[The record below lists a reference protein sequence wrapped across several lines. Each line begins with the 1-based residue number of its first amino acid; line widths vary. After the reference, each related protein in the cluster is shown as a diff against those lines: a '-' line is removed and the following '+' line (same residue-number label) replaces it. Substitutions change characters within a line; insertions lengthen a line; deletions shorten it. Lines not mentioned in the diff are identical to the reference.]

1 MALLGTT
8 CQKMEKKTLYFFF
21 FVLQI
26 YGFHGLETSDS
37 GQQPKVLGLRLVQ
50 VDGKNF
56 YTEDG
61 IVSLETGSTASIQ
74 VLGVGISDRSKI
86 RLSTAQLEAGQDC
99 SETNTSQPLLH
110 SAVAKEPSFRI
121 TTAIFELKTGN
132 ILDIE
137 SDDIVYS
144 ALADTYYVCLE
155 LEPGTYIHQGQGPA
169 VSIQM
174 RPAPLWPTWVNF
186 IFLGFLLCL
195 SGLFSG
201 LNLGLMS
208 LDQTELAIVIKTGT
222 EADQENAKA
231 ISPVRALGNFLLCSL
246 LFGNVLVNVIIPM
259 LLDSIPGAN
268 GIWAVIGST
277 FGIVVFGEIIPQA
290 ICSRHGLAVGA
301 KTIIITKFFML
312 LTSPLSWPISKL
324 LDLMLGEELGT
335 VYDRNRLL
343 ELLKVTGAQTD
354 LKPDEVNILTGALVL
369 QEKKVEDI
377 MTPLGDCYMLALQA
391 VLDFDTISEIKDKG
405 YSRIPV
411 YDDDESNVVHI
422 LLAKDLLFID
432 PDDKKPLAEVC
443 GFYKTPFIMA
453 EKERPLNK
461 MLDEFKTGEKG
472 HLAIVKGDEDQGAIG
487 LVTLEDII
495 EEIIQAE
502 IVDETDIVM
511 DNKTKRKRKK
521 KGRFVK
527 EKEVRMFMEPNST
540 QIDVSSQVHLAVL
553 QFLTTS
559 LPPFAPEILNG
570 EILKK
575 LLKLDVFRSTKNHPN
590 SLEPIVK
597 KGVPCDF
604 FVLII
609 EGKVDVQIGNE
620 GYVFESG
627 PFTSFGKQVLILPED
642 ETSPRPAIWT
652 PEVTLIP
659 RGEVLYLKVR
669 FATYRAA
676 VLASRGGGEGSAAEV
691 EAHLQKMI
699 EAQHSPTHE
708 TTPLLGEANRKPIG
722 GQ

>member
-1 MALLGTT
+1 
-8 CQKMEKKTLYFFF
+8 
-21 FVLQI
+21 
-26 YGFHGLETSDS
+26 
-37 GQQPKVLGLRLVQ
+37 
-50 VDGKNF
+50 
-56 YTEDG
+56 
-61 IVSLETGSTASIQ
+61 
-74 VLGVGISDRSKI
+74 
-86 RLSTAQLEAGQDC
+86 
-99 SETNTSQPLLH
+99 
-110 SAVAKEPSFRI
+110 
-121 TTAIFELKTGN
+121 
-132 ILDIE
+132 
-137 SDDIVYS
+137 
-144 ALADTYYVCLE
+144 
-155 LEPGTYIHQGQGPA
+155 
-169 VSIQM
+169 M

-540 QIDVSSQVHLAVL
+540 QIDVSSQVKRSKG
-553 QFLTTS
+553 TS
-559 LPPFAPEILNG
+559 LI
-570 EILKK
+570 
-575 LLKLDVFRSTKNHPN
+575 
-590 SLEPIVK
+590 
-597 KGVPCDF
+597 
-604 FVLII
+604 
-609 EGKVDVQIGNE
+609 
-620 GYVFESG
+620 
-627 PFTSFGKQVLILPED
+627 
-642 ETSPRPAIWT
+642 
-652 PEVTLIP
+652 
-659 RGEVLYLKVR
+659 
-669 FATYRAA
+669 
-676 VLASRGGGEGSAAEV
+676 
-691 EAHLQKMI
+691 MI
-699 EAQHSPTHE
+699 
-708 TTPLLGEANRKPIG
+708 
-722 GQ
+722 

>member
-1 MALLGTT
+1 
-8 CQKMEKKTLYFFF
+8 
-21 FVLQI
+21 
-26 YGFHGLETSDS
+26 
-37 GQQPKVLGLRLVQ
+37 
-50 VDGKNF
+50 
-56 YTEDG
+56 
-61 IVSLETGSTASIQ
+61 
-74 VLGVGISDRSKI
+74 
-86 RLSTAQLEAGQDC
+86 
-99 SETNTSQPLLH
+99 
-110 SAVAKEPSFRI
+110 
-121 TTAIFELKTGN
+121 
-132 ILDIE
+132 
-137 SDDIVYS
+137 
-144 ALADTYYVCLE
+144 
-155 LEPGTYIHQGQGPA
+155 
-169 VSIQM
+169 M

-186 IFLGFLLCL
+186 IFLAFLLCL

-540 QIDVSSQVHLAVL
+540 QIDVSSQVKRSKG
-553 QFLTTS
+553 TNST
-559 LPPFAPEILNG
+559 
-570 EILKK
+570 ILKN
-575 LLKLDVFRSTKNHPN
+575 LCRSTWL
-590 SLEPIVK
+590 S
-597 KGVPCDF
+597 C
-604 FVLII
+604 
-609 EGKVDVQIGNE
+609 
-620 GYVFESG
+620 S
-627 PFTSFGKQVLILPED
+627 S
-642 ETSPRPAIWT
+642 
-652 PEVTLIP
+652 
-659 RGEVLYLKVR
+659 
-669 FATYRAA
+669 
-676 VLASRGGGEGSAAEV
+676 
-691 EAHLQKMI
+691 
-699 EAQHSPTHE
+699 
-708 TTPLLGEANRKPIG
+708 
-722 GQ
+722 

>member
-1 MALLGTT
+1 
-8 CQKMEKKTLYFFF
+8 
-21 FVLQI
+21 
-26 YGFHGLETSDS
+26 
-37 GQQPKVLGLRLVQ
+37 
-50 VDGKNF
+50 
-56 YTEDG
+56 
-61 IVSLETGSTASIQ
+61 
-74 VLGVGISDRSKI
+74 
-86 RLSTAQLEAGQDC
+86 
-99 SETNTSQPLLH
+99 
-110 SAVAKEPSFRI
+110 
-121 TTAIFELKTGN
+121 
-132 ILDIE
+132 
-137 SDDIVYS
+137 
-144 ALADTYYVCLE
+144 
-155 LEPGTYIHQGQGPA
+155 
-169 VSIQM
+169 M

-540 QIDVSSQVHLAVL
+540 QIDVSSQV
-553 QFLTTS
+553 
-559 LPPFAPEILNG
+559 
-570 EILKK
+570 K
-575 LLKLDVFRSTKNHPN
+575 RS
-590 SLEPIVK
+590 
-597 KGVPCDF
+597 KGTGF
-604 FVLII
+604 II
-609 EGKVDVQIGNE
+609 
-620 GYVFESG
+620 
-627 PFTSFGKQVLILPED
+627 
-642 ETSPRPAIWT
+642 
-652 PEVTLIP
+652 
-659 RGEVLYLKVR
+659 
-669 FATYRAA
+669 
-676 VLASRGGGEGSAAEV
+676 
-691 EAHLQKMI
+691 
-699 EAQHSPTHE
+699 
-708 TTPLLGEANRKPIG
+708 
-722 GQ
+722 

>member
-1 MALLGTT
+1 
-8 CQKMEKKTLYFFF
+8 
-21 FVLQI
+21 
-26 YGFHGLETSDS
+26 
-37 GQQPKVLGLRLVQ
+37 
-50 VDGKNF
+50 
-56 YTEDG
+56 
-61 IVSLETGSTASIQ
+61 
-74 VLGVGISDRSKI
+74 
-86 RLSTAQLEAGQDC
+86 
-99 SETNTSQPLLH
+99 
-110 SAVAKEPSFRI
+110 
-121 TTAIFELKTGN
+121 
-132 ILDIE
+132 
-137 SDDIVYS
+137 
-144 ALADTYYVCLE
+144 
-155 LEPGTYIHQGQGPA
+155 
-169 VSIQM
+169 M

-472 HLAIVKGDEDQGAIG
+472 HLAIVKGDEDQGVCG
-487 LVTLEDII
+487 
-495 EEIIQAE
+495 Q
-502 IVDETDIVM
+502 
-511 DNKTKRKRKK
+511 N
-521 KGRFVK
+521 
-527 EKEVRMFMEPNST
+527 
-540 QIDVSSQVHLAVL
+540 
-553 QFLTTS
+553 
-559 LPPFAPEILNG
+559 
-570 EILKK
+570 
-575 LLKLDVFRSTKNHPN
+575 
-590 SLEPIVK
+590 
-597 KGVPCDF
+597 
-604 FVLII
+604 
-609 EGKVDVQIGNE
+609 
-620 GYVFESG
+620 
-627 PFTSFGKQVLILPED
+627 
-642 ETSPRPAIWT
+642 
-652 PEVTLIP
+652 
-659 RGEVLYLKVR
+659 
-669 FATYRAA
+669 
-676 VLASRGGGEGSAAEV
+676 
-691 EAHLQKMI
+691 
-699 EAQHSPTHE
+699 
-708 TTPLLGEANRKPIG
+708 ANRTKCQPDKMPT
-722 GQ
+722 

>member
-1 MALLGTT
+1 
-8 CQKMEKKTLYFFF
+8 
-21 FVLQI
+21 
-26 YGFHGLETSDS
+26 
-37 GQQPKVLGLRLVQ
+37 
-50 VDGKNF
+50 
-56 YTEDG
+56 
-61 IVSLETGSTASIQ
+61 
-74 VLGVGISDRSKI
+74 
-86 RLSTAQLEAGQDC
+86 
-99 SETNTSQPLLH
+99 
-110 SAVAKEPSFRI
+110 
-121 TTAIFELKTGN
+121 
-132 ILDIE
+132 
-137 SDDIVYS
+137 
-144 ALADTYYVCLE
+144 
-155 LEPGTYIHQGQGPA
+155 
-169 VSIQM
+169 M

-540 QIDVSSQVHLAVL
+540 QIDVSSQV
-553 QFLTTS
+553 
-559 LPPFAPEILNG
+559 
-570 EILKK
+570 K
-575 LLKLDVFRSTKNHPN
+575 RS
-590 SLEPIVK
+590 
-597 KGVPCDF
+597 KGT
-604 FVLII
+604 
-609 EGKVDVQIGNE
+609 G
-620 GYVFESG
+620 
-627 PFTSFGKQVLILPED
+627 LIL
-642 ETSPRPAIWT
+642 I
-652 PEVTLIP
+652 
-659 RGEVLYLKVR
+659 
-669 FATYRAA
+669 
-676 VLASRGGGEGSAAEV
+676 
-691 EAHLQKMI
+691 
-699 EAQHSPTHE
+699 
-708 TTPLLGEANRKPIG
+708 
-722 GQ
+722 

>member
-1 MALLGTT
+1 M
-8 CQKMEKKTLYFFF
+8 QF
-21 FVLQI
+21 
-26 YGFHGLETSDS
+26 
-37 GQQPKVLGLRLVQ
+37 P
-50 VDGKNF
+50 
-56 YTEDG
+56 
-61 IVSLETGSTASIQ
+61 
-74 VLGVGISDRSKI
+74 
-86 RLSTAQLEAGQDC
+86 
-99 SETNTSQPLLH
+99 
-110 SAVAKEPSFRI
+110 
-121 TTAIFELKTGN
+121 
-132 ILDIE
+132 
-137 SDDIVYS
+137 
-144 ALADTYYVCLE
+144 
-155 LEPGTYIHQGQGPA
+155 QGQGPA

-540 QIDVSSQVHLAVL
+540 QIDVSSQV
-553 QFLTTS
+553 
-559 LPPFAPEILNG
+559 
-570 EILKK
+570 
-575 LLKLDVFRSTKNHPN
+575 
-590 SLEPIVK
+590 
-597 KGVPCDF
+597 KGSKGTG
-604 FVLII
+604 LII
-609 EGKVDVQIGNE
+609 I
-620 GYVFESG
+620 
-627 PFTSFGKQVLILPED
+627 
-642 ETSPRPAIWT
+642 
-652 PEVTLIP
+652 
-659 RGEVLYLKVR
+659 
-669 FATYRAA
+669 
-676 VLASRGGGEGSAAEV
+676 
-691 EAHLQKMI
+691 
-699 EAQHSPTHE
+699 
-708 TTPLLGEANRKPIG
+708 
-722 GQ
+722 

>member
-1 MALLGTT
+1 
-8 CQKMEKKTLYFFF
+8 
-21 FVLQI
+21 
-26 YGFHGLETSDS
+26 
-37 GQQPKVLGLRLVQ
+37 
-50 VDGKNF
+50 
-56 YTEDG
+56 
-61 IVSLETGSTASIQ
+61 
-74 VLGVGISDRSKI
+74 
-86 RLSTAQLEAGQDC
+86 
-99 SETNTSQPLLH
+99 
-110 SAVAKEPSFRI
+110 
-121 TTAIFELKTGN
+121 
-132 ILDIE
+132 
-137 SDDIVYS
+137 
-144 ALADTYYVCLE
+144 
-155 LEPGTYIHQGQGPA
+155 
-169 VSIQM
+169 M

-540 QIDVSSQVHLAVL
+540 QIDVSSQVKRSKG
-553 QFLTTS
+553 TS
-559 LPPFAPEILNG
+559 L
-570 EILKK
+570 
-575 LLKLDVFRSTKNHPN
+575 
-590 SLEPIVK
+590 
-597 KGVPCDF
+597 
-604 FVLII
+604 II
-609 EGKVDVQIGNE
+609 I
-620 GYVFESG
+620 
-627 PFTSFGKQVLILPED
+627 
-642 ETSPRPAIWT
+642 
-652 PEVTLIP
+652 
-659 RGEVLYLKVR
+659 
-669 FATYRAA
+669 
-676 VLASRGGGEGSAAEV
+676 
-691 EAHLQKMI
+691 
-699 EAQHSPTHE
+699 
-708 TTPLLGEANRKPIG
+708 
-722 GQ
+722 

>member
-1 MALLGTT
+1 
-8 CQKMEKKTLYFFF
+8 
-21 FVLQI
+21 
-26 YGFHGLETSDS
+26 
-37 GQQPKVLGLRLVQ
+37 
-50 VDGKNF
+50 
-56 YTEDG
+56 
-61 IVSLETGSTASIQ
+61 
-74 VLGVGISDRSKI
+74 
-86 RLSTAQLEAGQDC
+86 
-99 SETNTSQPLLH
+99 
-110 SAVAKEPSFRI
+110 
-121 TTAIFELKTGN
+121 
-132 ILDIE
+132 
-137 SDDIVYS
+137 
-144 ALADTYYVCLE
+144 
-155 LEPGTYIHQGQGPA
+155 
-169 VSIQM
+169 M

-540 QIDVSSQVHLAVL
+540 QIDVSSQVKRSKG
-553 QFLTTS
+553 TT
-559 LPPFAPEILNG
+559 
-570 EILKK
+570 
-575 LLKLDVFRSTKNHPN
+575 
-590 SLEPIVK
+590 
-597 KGVPCDF
+597 
-604 FVLII
+604 LII
-609 EGKVDVQIGNE
+609 
-620 GYVFESG
+620 
-627 PFTSFGKQVLILPED
+627 
-642 ETSPRPAIWT
+642 
-652 PEVTLIP
+652 
-659 RGEVLYLKVR
+659 
-669 FATYRAA
+669 
-676 VLASRGGGEGSAAEV
+676 
-691 EAHLQKMI
+691 M
-699 EAQHSPTHE
+699 
-708 TTPLLGEANRKPIG
+708 
-722 GQ
+722 

>member
-1 MALLGTT
+1 M
-8 CQKMEKKTLYFFF
+8 
-21 FVLQI
+21 
-26 YGFHGLETSDS
+26 
-37 GQQPKVLGLRLVQ
+37 
-50 VDGKNF
+50 
-56 YTEDG
+56 
-61 IVSLETGSTASIQ
+61 
-74 VLGVGISDRSKI
+74 
-86 RLSTAQLEAGQDC
+86 
-99 SETNTSQPLLH
+99 
-110 SAVAKEPSFRI
+110 
-121 TTAIFELKTGN
+121 
-132 ILDIE
+132 
-137 SDDIVYS
+137 
-144 ALADTYYVCLE
+144 
-155 LEPGTYIHQGQGPA
+155 
-169 VSIQM
+169 SIQM

-540 QIDVSSQVHLAVL
+540 QIDVSSQV
-553 QFLTTS
+553 
-559 LPPFAPEILNG
+559 
-570 EILKK
+570 K
-575 LLKLDVFRSTKNHPN
+575 RS
-590 SLEPIVK
+590 
-597 KGVPCDF
+597 KGT
-604 FVLII
+604 
-609 EGKVDVQIGNE
+609 G
-620 GYVFESG
+620 
-627 PFTSFGKQVLILPED
+627 LIL
-642 ETSPRPAIWT
+642 I
-652 PEVTLIP
+652 
-659 RGEVLYLKVR
+659 
-669 FATYRAA
+669 
-676 VLASRGGGEGSAAEV
+676 
-691 EAHLQKMI
+691 
-699 EAQHSPTHE
+699 
-708 TTPLLGEANRKPIG
+708 
-722 GQ
+722 

>member
-1 MALLGTT
+1 
-8 CQKMEKKTLYFFF
+8 
-21 FVLQI
+21 
-26 YGFHGLETSDS
+26 
-37 GQQPKVLGLRLVQ
+37 
-50 VDGKNF
+50 
-56 YTEDG
+56 
-61 IVSLETGSTASIQ
+61 
-74 VLGVGISDRSKI
+74 
-86 RLSTAQLEAGQDC
+86 
-99 SETNTSQPLLH
+99 
-110 SAVAKEPSFRI
+110 
-121 TTAIFELKTGN
+121 
-132 ILDIE
+132 
-137 SDDIVYS
+137 
-144 ALADTYYVCLE
+144 
-155 LEPGTYIHQGQGPA
+155 
-169 VSIQM
+169 M

-540 QIDVSSQVHLAVL
+540 QIDVSSQV
-553 QFLTTS
+553 
-559 LPPFAPEILNG
+559 
-570 EILKK
+570 K
-575 LLKLDVFRSTKNHPN
+575 RS
-590 SLEPIVK
+590 
-597 KGVPCDF
+597 KGTI
-604 FVLII
+604 LII
-609 EGKVDVQIGNE
+609 I
-620 GYVFESG
+620 
-627 PFTSFGKQVLILPED
+627 
-642 ETSPRPAIWT
+642 
-652 PEVTLIP
+652 
-659 RGEVLYLKVR
+659 
-669 FATYRAA
+669 
-676 VLASRGGGEGSAAEV
+676 
-691 EAHLQKMI
+691 
-699 EAQHSPTHE
+699 
-708 TTPLLGEANRKPIG
+708 
-722 GQ
+722 

>member
-1 MALLGTT
+1 LL
-8 CQKMEKKTLYFFF
+8 MLLLLLL
-21 FVLQI
+21 LQLP
-26 YGFHGLETSDS
+26 GLQGLLTSD
-37 GQQPKVLGLRLVQ
+37 GVTEPKVLGLRLAK

-56 YTEDG
+56 YTEEG
-61 IVSLETGSTASIQ
+61 ILSLETGATASIQ
-74 VLGVGISDRSKI
+74 VLGVGISDSSDI
-86 RLSTAQLEAGQDC
+86 RLSTALLDAGQDC
-99 SETNTSQPLLH
+99 SETNTSHPLLH
-110 SAVAKEPSFRI
+110 SAVARLKAGS
-121 TTAIFELKTGN
+121 IFEV
-132 ILDIE
+132 E
-137 SDDIVYS
+137 PRSIVYS
-144 ALADTYYVCLE
+144 SLADTYYVCLFVN
-155 LEPGTYIHQGQGPA
+155 GTFVHQGRDAA

-174 RPAPLWPTWVNF
+174 RAAPLWPTWVNF
-186 IFLGFLLCL
+186 IFLAFLLCL

-208 LDQTELAIVIKTGT
+208 LDQTELQIVIKTGS
-222 EADQENAKA
+222 EDEQENAKA
-231 ISPVRALGNFLLCSL
+231 ISPVRNFGNFLLCSL
-246 LFGNVLVNVIIPM
+246 LFGNVLVNVVIPM

-268 GIWAVIGST
+268 GIWAVVGST

-335 VYDRNRLL
+335 VYNRARLI
-343 ELLKVTGAQTD
+343 ELLRVTQAETD
-354 LKPDEVNILTGALVL
+354 LNKDEVNILTGALVL
-369 QEKKVEDI
+369 QEKKIEDI

-453 EKERPLNK
+453 EKDRPLNK

-472 HLAIVKGDEDQGAIG
+472 HLAIVKGDEEDQGAIG

-502 IVDETDIVM
+502 IIDETDIVM

-559 LPPFAPEILNG
+559 LPPFAPEIING

-597 KGVPCDF
+597 KGFPCDF

-627 PFTSFGKQVLILPED
+627 PFTSFGKQVLVLPED

-676 VLASRGGGEGSAAEV
+676 VLASRGGSGEGSAAEV
-691 EAHLQKMI
+691 EKHLQSMI

-708 TTPLLGEANRKPIG
+708 TTPLLGEANRKPTG
-722 GQ
+722 GERGSGIPYARS

>member
-1 MALLGTT
+1 
-8 CQKMEKKTLYFFF
+8 
-21 FVLQI
+21 
-26 YGFHGLETSDS
+26 
-37 GQQPKVLGLRLVQ
+37 
-50 VDGKNF
+50 
-56 YTEDG
+56 
-61 IVSLETGSTASIQ
+61 
-74 VLGVGISDRSKI
+74 
-86 RLSTAQLEAGQDC
+86 
-99 SETNTSQPLLH
+99 
-110 SAVAKEPSFRI
+110 
-121 TTAIFELKTGN
+121 
-132 ILDIE
+132 
-137 SDDIVYS
+137 
-144 ALADTYYVCLE
+144 
-155 LEPGTYIHQGQGPA
+155 
-169 VSIQM
+169 M

-540 QIDVSSQVHLAVL
+540 QIDVSSQV
-553 QFLTTS
+553 
-559 LPPFAPEILNG
+559 
-570 EILKK
+570 K
-575 LLKLDVFRSTKNHPN
+575 RS
-590 SLEPIVK
+590 
-597 KGVPCDF
+597 KGAGF
-604 FVLII
+604 II
-609 EGKVDVQIGNE
+609 
-620 GYVFESG
+620 
-627 PFTSFGKQVLILPED
+627 
-642 ETSPRPAIWT
+642 
-652 PEVTLIP
+652 
-659 RGEVLYLKVR
+659 
-669 FATYRAA
+669 
-676 VLASRGGGEGSAAEV
+676 
-691 EAHLQKMI
+691 
-699 EAQHSPTHE
+699 
-708 TTPLLGEANRKPIG
+708 
-722 GQ
+722 

>member
-1 MALLGTT
+1 
-8 CQKMEKKTLYFFF
+8 
-21 FVLQI
+21 
-26 YGFHGLETSDS
+26 
-37 GQQPKVLGLRLVQ
+37 
-50 VDGKNF
+50 
-56 YTEDG
+56 
-61 IVSLETGSTASIQ
+61 
-74 VLGVGISDRSKI
+74 
-86 RLSTAQLEAGQDC
+86 
-99 SETNTSQPLLH
+99 
-110 SAVAKEPSFRI
+110 
-121 TTAIFELKTGN
+121 
-132 ILDIE
+132 
-137 SDDIVYS
+137 
-144 ALADTYYVCLE
+144 
-155 LEPGTYIHQGQGPA
+155 
-169 VSIQM
+169 M
-174 RPAPLWPTWVNF
+174 RPVPLWPTWVNF

-540 QIDVSSQVHLAVL
+540 QIDVSSQV
-553 QFLTTS
+553 
-559 LPPFAPEILNG
+559 
-570 EILKK
+570 K
-575 LLKLDVFRSTKNHPN
+575 RS
-590 SLEPIVK
+590 
-597 KGVPCDF
+597 KGT
-604 FVLII
+604 
-609 EGKVDVQIGNE
+609 G
-620 GYVFESG
+620 
-627 PFTSFGKQVLILPED
+627 LIL
-642 ETSPRPAIWT
+642 I
-652 PEVTLIP
+652 
-659 RGEVLYLKVR
+659 
-669 FATYRAA
+669 
-676 VLASRGGGEGSAAEV
+676 
-691 EAHLQKMI
+691 
-699 EAQHSPTHE
+699 
-708 TTPLLGEANRKPIG
+708 
-722 GQ
+722 

>member
-1 MALLGTT
+1 
-8 CQKMEKKTLYFFF
+8 
-21 FVLQI
+21 
-26 YGFHGLETSDS
+26 
-37 GQQPKVLGLRLVQ
+37 
-50 VDGKNF
+50 
-56 YTEDG
+56 
-61 IVSLETGSTASIQ
+61 
-74 VLGVGISDRSKI
+74 
-86 RLSTAQLEAGQDC
+86 
-99 SETNTSQPLLH
+99 
-110 SAVAKEPSFRI
+110 
-121 TTAIFELKTGN
+121 
-132 ILDIE
+132 
-137 SDDIVYS
+137 
-144 ALADTYYVCLE
+144 
-155 LEPGTYIHQGQGPA
+155 
-169 VSIQM
+169 M

-540 QIDVSSQVHLAVL
+540 QIDVSSQV
-553 QFLTTS
+553 
-559 LPPFAPEILNG
+559 
-570 EILKK
+570 K
-575 LLKLDVFRSTKNHPN
+575 RSQRP
-590 SLEPIVK
+590 
-597 KGVPCDF
+597 G
-604 FVLII
+604 LII
-609 EGKVDVQIGNE
+609 I
-620 GYVFESG
+620 
-627 PFTSFGKQVLILPED
+627 
-642 ETSPRPAIWT
+642 
-652 PEVTLIP
+652 
-659 RGEVLYLKVR
+659 
-669 FATYRAA
+669 
-676 VLASRGGGEGSAAEV
+676 
-691 EAHLQKMI
+691 
-699 EAQHSPTHE
+699 
-708 TTPLLGEANRKPIG
+708 
-722 GQ
+722 

>member
-1 MALLGTT
+1 
-8 CQKMEKKTLYFFF
+8 
-21 FVLQI
+21 
-26 YGFHGLETSDS
+26 
-37 GQQPKVLGLRLVQ
+37 
-50 VDGKNF
+50 
-56 YTEDG
+56 
-61 IVSLETGSTASIQ
+61 
-74 VLGVGISDRSKI
+74 
-86 RLSTAQLEAGQDC
+86 
-99 SETNTSQPLLH
+99 
-110 SAVAKEPSFRI
+110 
-121 TTAIFELKTGN
+121 
-132 ILDIE
+132 
-137 SDDIVYS
+137 
-144 ALADTYYVCLE
+144 
-155 LEPGTYIHQGQGPA
+155 
-169 VSIQM
+169 M

-540 QIDVSSQVHLAVL
+540 QIDVSSQVKRSKG
-553 QFLTTS
+553 TT
-559 LPPFAPEILNG
+559 
-570 EILKK
+570 
-575 LLKLDVFRSTKNHPN
+575 
-590 SLEPIVK
+590 
-597 KGVPCDF
+597 
-604 FVLII
+604 LII
-609 EGKVDVQIGNE
+609 I
-620 GYVFESG
+620 
-627 PFTSFGKQVLILPED
+627 
-642 ETSPRPAIWT
+642 
-652 PEVTLIP
+652 
-659 RGEVLYLKVR
+659 
-669 FATYRAA
+669 
-676 VLASRGGGEGSAAEV
+676 
-691 EAHLQKMI
+691 
-699 EAQHSPTHE
+699 
-708 TTPLLGEANRKPIG
+708 
-722 GQ
+722 